1 MQQVRYIFVFKEKF
15 MRNCLIVFILVFIN
29 FKSFSQVKEEFK
41 TLELVKTSPLKNQ
54 QSSGT
59 CWSFATTSFIETE
72 AIRLGKDQISLSPIF
87 YVKPTYMGKAEK
99 FIETKG
105 KSWFDAG
112 DLTFSVLDAYEK
124 FGAVPEDVYNGII
137 EKDWQHDH
145 AEMDNLLLA
154 MVKSVGTSGYGRIKP
169 YSWKKSVK
177 AVLDA
182 YLGIVPNAFVYK
194 GNLYS
199 PNSFAR
205 EFVGINPD
213 DYVEITSYS
222 HNSFYKTFV
231 LDIPANW
238 NSNKY
243 LNLPIKDFERVI
255 DFALKSGYSL
265 AWDGDASEPNFDF
278 ETGLLKLTATEED
291 NPVTQELRQTTFE
304 NKTTADEHNM
314 HIIGTA
320 QDFDSNP
327 YYLLKNS
334 EGDTRYG
341 GYVYMSKKA
350 LLLKTISVLVHKDAI
365 PNAIRNKSDFR

>member
-1 MQQVRYIFVFKEKF
+1 MRIYYLIFLFVF
-15 MRNCLIVFILVFIN
+15 IS
-29 FKSFSQVKEEFK
+29 FKSLSQEKEEFK
-41 TLELVKTSPLKNQ
+41 ILKSIKTSPLKNQ

-72 AIRLGKDQISLSPIF
+72 AIRLGKDEISLSPIF
-87 YVKPTYMGKAEK
+87 YVTPTYMGKAEK
-99 FIETKG
+99 FIEKKG

-112 DLTFSVLDAYEK
+112 DLTFSVLDNYKK
-124 FGAVPEDVYNGII
+124 FGAIPEEVYNGII
-137 EKDWQHDH
+137 EEDWQHDH
-145 AEMDNLLLA
+145 PEMDNLLRE

-169 YSWKKSVK
+169 YSWKKSIK

-182 YLGIVPNAFVYK
+182 YLGTAPNTFVYK
-194 GNLYS
+194 GKLYS

-213 DYVEITSYS
+213 DYIEITSYS
-222 HNSFYKTFV
+222 HNDFYEMFV

-243 LNLPIKDFERVI
+243 LNLPIKDFEKVI
-255 DFALKSGYSL
+255 DSALESGYSL

-278 ETGLLKLTATEED
+278 ETGLLKLTASEEK
-291 NPVTQELRQTTFE
+291 NSITQELRQTTFE
-304 NKTTADEHNM
+304 NKTTTDDHNM
-314 HIIGTA
+314 HIIGIA
-320 QDFDSNP
+320 QDTKGNP

-334 EGDTRYG
+334 EGDNRYG

-365 PNAIRNKSDFR
+365 SNDIRKKSDLSK